1 MLLLEGLETIVFG
14 LRLMSHG
21 TGPVESIMIALG
33 LAVVLSGV
41 MLIIIGFTKFRKE
54 KTPDVPELGL
64 EQSPKKRD
72 HFPAIDDA
80 LFFADSVERES
91 FAREQR
97 VRVRLEQKVEE

>member
-1 MLLLEGLETIVFG
+1 MLLLEGLGTIVFG
-14 LRLMSHG
+14 LWLMSHG

-64 EQSPKKRD
+64 EQSPRKAR
-72 HFPAIDDA
+72 
-80 LFFADSVERES
+80 S
-91 FAREQR
+91 FSCYRRCFVFRRLGRAREFCSGA
-97 VRVRLEQKVEE
+97 ESACTT